1 MCGVETSLNHMA
13 TAILIVRVVIAVVV
27 IIVVRVGASVAE
39 SEAVP
44 EVAVVESASADFLR
58 SAVAVS
64 PSLRASFVSW
74 ALLGR
79 LSPPAKIPF
88 PGQVG
93 RSRLGANVV
102 S

>member
-1 MCGVETSLNHMA
+1 MTAWWAASSISTVSTIQSSETRCR
-13 TAILIVRVVIAVVV
+13 T
-27 IIVVRVGASVAE
+27 
-39 SEAVP
+39 
-44 EVAVVESASADFLR
+44 SARQKACFSADFLR